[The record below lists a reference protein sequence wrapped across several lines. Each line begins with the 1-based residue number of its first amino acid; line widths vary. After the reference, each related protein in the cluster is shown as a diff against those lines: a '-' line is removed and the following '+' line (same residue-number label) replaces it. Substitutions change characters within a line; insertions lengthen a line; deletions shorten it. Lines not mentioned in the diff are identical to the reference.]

1 MDRDD
6 PVHGCAT
13 ATAGTP
19 VIRSQE
25 DLIAYAKKHRYRIR
39 NLHDGGPVPPA
50 MPQKSSKDKLGYV
63 GESDRWDAIVG

>member
-1 MDRDD
+1 MDRENLA
-6 PVHGCAT
+6 HGCAT
-13 ATAGTP
+13 APADTLLN
-19 VIRSQE
+19 RNQE

-63 GESDRWDAIVG
+63 GDSDR